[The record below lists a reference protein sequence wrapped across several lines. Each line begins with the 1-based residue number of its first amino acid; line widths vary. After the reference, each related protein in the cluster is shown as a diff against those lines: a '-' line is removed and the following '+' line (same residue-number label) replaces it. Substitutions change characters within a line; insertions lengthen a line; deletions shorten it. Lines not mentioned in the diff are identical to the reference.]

1 MMQGIILLF
10 LDGRKKGDLENRKNT
25 IKKKQIFSVRALE
38 QLFTKK
44 LCLMKSVI
52 LMNNFSLILRMWISV
67 IVLGF
72 MVMKTGTV
80 QMPFVFMWG
89 AGLPEVDIIPLKSK
103 YPPETTYIWF
113 IKICL

>member
-1 MMQGIILLF
+1 MIQEIFSLF
-10 LDGRKKGDLENRKNT
+10 LDGRSKGALENRQNT
-25 IKKKQIFSVRALE
+25 VKKRLKFSVLAPER
-38 QLFTKK
+38 LFTKN

-52 LMNNFSLILRMWISV
+52 LMNIFSLILRMWISV

-89 AGLPEVDIIPLKSK
+89 AGLPEVDITHSKSK
-103 YPPETTYIWF
+103 FPPETTYTWF
-113 IKICL
+113 IKI